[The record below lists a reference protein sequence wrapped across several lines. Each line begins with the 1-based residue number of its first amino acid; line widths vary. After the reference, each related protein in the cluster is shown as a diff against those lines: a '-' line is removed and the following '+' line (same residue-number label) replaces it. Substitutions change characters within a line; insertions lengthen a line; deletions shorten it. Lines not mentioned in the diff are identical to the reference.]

1 MRDAKH
7 QSRPVS
13 LLAVFVVLAALL
25 LWRLAP
31 RPPAL
36 TAADTEVH
44 LAPLADSRVLR
55 TRESVVV
62 GDGTRSYVLSRPAE
76 FEPGVSYPLLV
87 AFHGYRGD
95 VKAWMHEFAAF
106 DALVAEKK
114 FIIAYP
120 EAPISW
126 HAGMRGRDLPFFDA
140 LILAL
145 EQKFPV
151 DRARVHVVGHS
162 NGAAFASFLLS
173 ARPAVIAAGAVQSG
187 LGTPALPQP
196 ARKAPLLLIWG
207 ERDQFSPAASERD
220 IPAIAE
226 WRRAGFPVETWFLR
240 DWGHSWGGP
249 ANHVEERIVDF
260 FFQHPM
266 GSDRGADIQSNN

>member
-1 MRDAKH
+1 MPSDS
-7 QSRPVS
+7 QSKRQS
-13 LLAVFVVLAALL
+13 LPSFLPIAFVVLAAVL
-25 LWRLAP
+25 LWWFAQ
-31 RPPAL
+31 RPPTL
-36 TAADTEVH
+36 TVADTEVH

-62 GDGTRSYVLSRPAE
+62 GNGPRSYVLARPAE
-76 FEPGVSYPLLV
+76 LEPGVSYPLLV
-87 AFHGYRGD
+87 AFHGYRGE
-95 VKAWMHEFAAF
+95 VKAWLHESAAF

-126 HAGMRGRDLPFFDA
+126 DATTRGRDLPFFDA
-140 LILAL
+140 LVLAL

-151 DRARVHVVGHS
+151 DPARVHVLGHS
-162 NGAAFASFLLS
+162 NGAAFASFLLY
-173 ARPAVIAAGAVQSG
+173 ARPAVIAAGAAYSG
-187 LGTPALPQP
+187 IATPALPLA

-207 ERDQFSPAASERD
+207 ERDEFSPAASDRD

-226 WRRAGFPVETWFLR
+226 WRRAGFQVETWFLPNCGHG
-240 DWGHSWGGP
+240 WGAP
-249 ANHVEERIVDF
+249 ANHVEERILDF

-266 GSDRGADIQSNN
+266 DKPGQPAR

>member
-1 MRDAKH
+1 MPSNS
-7 QSRPVS
+7 QSRLQSVPPF
-13 LLAVFVVLAALL
+13 LLAAFVVLAALL
-25 LWRLAP
+25 LWWLAQ

-62 GDGTRSYVLSRPAE
+62 GDGPRSYVLSRPAV

-87 AFHGYRGD
+87 AFHGYRGE

-106 DALVAEKK
+106 DAFVAGKK

-126 HAGMRGRDLPFFDA
+126 DASTRGRDLPFFDA

-162 NGAAFASFLLS
+162 NGAAFACFLLC
-173 ARPAVIAAGAVQSG
+173 ARSAVIAAGAVQSG
-187 LGTPALPQP
+187 LVAPALPP
-196 ARKAPLLLIWG
+196 AARKAPLLLIWG
-207 ERDQFSPAASERD
+207 EREQFSPAASDRD

-226 WRRAGFPVETWFLR
+226 WRRAGFQVETWFLR
-240 DWGHSWGGP
+240 NWGHSWGGST
-249 ANHVEERIVDF
+249 NHVEERILDF
-260 FFQHPM
+260 FSQHPM
-266 GSDRGADIQSNN
+266 DKPVPPAR